1 VGGGEWQNSP
11 QKLNCAGPL
20 FLKRGPPVSALPSSM
35 QAIIADSKGA
45 GPVLVDRPVPTPAH
59 GEVVLKVA
67 AAGVNGADV
76 SQAKGRYP
84 VPPGAT
90 DILGL
95 EAAGEIVAIGGGV
108 TQWKIGDKVCALLVG
123 GGYAQYVAVPAV
135 QCLPVPKGLSL
146 IEAAALPEC
155 VITVWLNV
163 FELGALKAGE
173 RALFHGGSSGIGTT
187 AIQIANLLGAIPYA
201 TAGTDEKCKLCES
214 LGARLAVNY
223 KTQDFVAEFEKALGP
238 RALDVILDMV
248 GGDYV
253 ARDIKLLAQGGKL
266 VMIAA
271 KKGSKI
277 ELDYQTLTEKDAR
290 ITGSRLRP
298 RPIAEKGRLVAA
310 VRKAVWP
317 LIEDGRFKPVIDSK
331 FPLADAA
338 KAHAHMES
346 SAHIGKILLTV

>member
-1 VGGGEWQNSP
+1 MSSD
-11 QKLNCAGPL
+11 A
-20 FLKRGPPVSALPSSM
+20 ALPASM
-35 QAIIADSKGA
+35 QAVIAEGGSLKF
-45 GPVLVDRPVPTPAH
+45 VDRAVPQPRH
-59 GEVVLKVA
+59 GEVVFKVA
-67 AAGVNGADV
+67 AAGLNGADLG
-76 SQAKGRYP
+76 QRMGRYP
-84 VPPGAT
+84 MPPGAT

-95 EAAGEIVAIGGGV
+95 EASGEIVAIGDGV
-108 TQWKIGDKVCALLVG
+108 TQWKTGDQVCALLVG

-135 QCLPVPKGLSL
+135 QCLPIPKGLSL
-146 IEAAALPEC
+146 IDAAALPEC

-173 RALFHGGSSGIGTT
+173 RLLVHGGSSGIGTT
-187 AIQIANLLGAIPYA
+187 ALQLAKAFGALAYA
-201 TAGTDEKCKLCES
+201 TAGSAEKCKLCES
-214 LGARLAVNY
+214 LGARTAIDY
-223 KTQDFVAEFEKALGP
+223 KRQDFVAEIERMLGKN
-238 RALDVILDMV
+238 AIDVILDMV

-290 ITGSRLRP
+290 LTGSRLRP

-317 LIEDGRFKPVIDSK
+317 LIEDGRFKPVIDSN